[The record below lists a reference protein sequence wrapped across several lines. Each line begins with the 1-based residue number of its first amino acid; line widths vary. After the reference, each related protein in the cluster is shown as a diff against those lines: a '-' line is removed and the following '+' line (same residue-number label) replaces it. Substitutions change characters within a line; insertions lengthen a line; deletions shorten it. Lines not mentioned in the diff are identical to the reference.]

1 LPFDGPKT
9 VTDVAGGAPR
19 ARQWRGD
26 ACGASAPLSGGMA
39 GSEPGQPIGDVDAGG
54 RHLVE
59 CAAIRSYAAAELT
72 RARAREHV
80 AVLLRTRSTGLM
92 STRFNARSNPRARS
106 CRRAGV
112 GLGLDADAAG
122 VINATRRT
130 AARPITASVR
140 FDLMPLLVHGRGSF
154 RQELTRTS
162 QGIACSQ
169 QAAAAR
175 SPDAARSQ
183 RVRLAGSGLANCS
196 RTRASS
202 RCRQRRERHSGC
214 RRATVRSPVRKGR

>member
-1 LPFDGPKT
+1 VSTPLPDSYGCGFAIPEAALPFDGPKT

-80 AVLLRTRSTGLM
+80 AVLLRTRSTGLLGG
-92 STRFNARSNPRARS
+92 SDRSARKRVALPRE
-106 CRRAGV
+106 
-112 GLGLDADAAG
+112 
-122 VINATRRT
+122 
-130 AARPITASVR
+130 SVPG
-140 FDLMPLLVHGRGSF
+140 DP
-154 RQELTRTS
+154 
-162 QGIACSQ
+162 
-169 QAAAAR
+169 
-175 SPDAARSQ
+175 
-183 RVRLAGSGLANCS
+183 GSGVPTNGFLGAE
-196 RTRASS
+196 
-202 RCRQRRERHSGC
+202 QEMP
-214 RRATVRSPVRKGR
+214 TVVEGE